1 MPSGFVCRQCGSTH
15 DGLTTDIGFKL
26 PDDVWAIPKEERESR
41 ATFNSDVCRFEG
53 RCFIRGILYVPIVGR
68 NESFAWGVW
77 AEVEKRIMMRYVEI
91 FSEDRSN
98 EPLYDGTLANR
109 LSSYPDAAGER
120 VTVRFGDAASRP
132 EFLLDGASN
141 SSLARDQ
148 RTGIDE
154 SRYHEI
160 LVANGAV

>member
-1 MPSGFVCRQCGSTH
+1 VPSGFVCRQCGSTH

-41 ATFNSDVCRFEG
+41 VEGDDDVCRFEG

-68 NESFAWGVW
+68 DESFGWGVW
-77 AEVEKRIMMRYVEI
+77 AEVESRIMMRYVEL
-91 FSEDRSN
+91 FGEDGSN
-98 EPLYDGTLANR
+98 EPLYDGKLANR

-120 VTVRFGDAASRP
+120 VTLRFGDAASRP

-141 SSLARDQ
+141 SSLALDQ

-160 LVANGAV
+160 LVANGVG

>member
-1 MPSGFVCRQCGSTH
+1 MPSAFVCRQCGSTH
-15 DGLTTDIGFKL
+15 DGLTTDIGFTL
-26 PDDVWAIPKEERESR
+26 PDDVWAIPKEERELR
-41 ATFNSDVCRFEG
+41 ATFNTDLCRFEG
-53 RCFIRGILYVPIVGR
+53 RRFIRGILYVPIVGR
-68 NESFAWGVW
+68 DESFGWGVW
-77 AEVEKRIMMRYVEI
+77 AEVESGIMMRYVKL
-91 FSEDRSN
+91 FGEDGSN

-120 VTVRFGDAASRP
+120 VAVRFGDAASRP
-132 EFLLDGASN
+132 EFFLDRASN